1 MEGGRTQV
9 QNYLDKDTGRSG
21 ACARIFRRSIL
32 QTWPIQ
38 PRSRGGRLDEPIN
51 GDSVSNG
58 LGFFFSGY
66 KAR

>member
-1 MEGGRTQV
+1 M
-9 QNYLDKDTGRSG
+9 QNYLDKDVGRSS

-38 PRSRGGRLDEPIN
+38 PRSCGGRLDEPIN
-51 GDSVSNG
+51 GDSVSNK

-66 KAR
+66 KVR